1 MLHYSPMFDMLD
13 ANVPRDNKA
22 RKMIERI
29 LFGMDALNIIACE
42 GADRTERPES
52 YRQWQARCLKAGFQQ
67 LPVDQAILK
76 NIVHM
81 KNSLYHEEF
90 FAVEDRGWLLQGW
103 KGRVLYAISKWK
115 PDETY
120 DNQ

>member
-13 ANVPRDNKA
+13 ANVPRDNMA

-29 LFGMDALNIIACE
+29 LFGMDALNIMACE

-52 YRQWQARCLKAGFQQ
+52 YRQWQARFLKAGFQQ
-67 LPVDQAILK
+67 LPVDPAFLK
-76 NIVHM
+76 IVHM
-81 KNSLYHEEF
+81 KNSLYHKEF

-120 DNQ
+120 DDQ